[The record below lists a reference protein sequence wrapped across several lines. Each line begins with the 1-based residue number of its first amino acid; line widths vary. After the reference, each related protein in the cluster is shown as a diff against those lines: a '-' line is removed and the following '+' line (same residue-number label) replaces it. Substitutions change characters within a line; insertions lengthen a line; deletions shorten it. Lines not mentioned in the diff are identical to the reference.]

1 MKQQKMTIGLLALGM
16 ALSSAPL
23 WADSAMEQRFREEG
37 KQLDLT
43 GFLQSESD
51 ARSRSF
57 LYGGV
62 HEHDF
67 TVKEAGTYR
76 FESRVPGGESD
87 NYRVEAVLL
96 DDQGQVVARGEG
108 LGESGGLALRQRLEP
123 GDYVLQ
129 VQGNKFGSVR
139 RDGNSFYITVAG
151 LDVGEGVSSGDDI
164 AFVGN
169 RREGGRTAFVRRS
182 DAVAAVAAPSA
193 AAGQADSAREP
204 EAPSTEA
211 TAASPVE
218 SEGITAPAEPAP
230 ATTDAEPSKGF
241 EEIVTDVKLRARG
254 EVLTFEVL
262 EAGTVAITTATFPGN
277 EGTYRIEAEVL
288 DEQGRVVARDAG
300 EGFDGDVDLRT
311 ELQPGRY
318 RIRVQGQK
326 FGGSG
331 SGVNNYELRVRQL
344 DRR

>member
-1 MKQQKMTIGLLALGM
+1 MKQQKMTTGLLALCM
-16 ALSSAPL
+16 ALSAAPL

-43 GFLQSESD
+43 RFLRSDND

-57 LYGGV
+57 LYGSV

-76 FESRVPGGESD
+76 FESSVPGGESD
-87 NYRVEAVLL
+87 SYRVEAVLL
-96 DDQGQVVARGEG
+96 DGEGRVVARGEG

-123 GDYVLQ
+123 GDYVLR

-139 RDGNSFYITVAG
+139 SGGNSFYITVAG
-151 LDVGEGVSSGDDI
+151 LDVEDDVSSGDGI
-164 AFVGN
+164 AFIGN

-193 AAGQADSAREP
+193 AAAGQAERAGEPAAPNVDSLAK
-204 EAPSTEA
+204 
-211 TAASPVE
+211 
-218 SEGITAPAEPAP
+218 SEGSAVRSEPAP
-230 ATTDAEPSKGF
+230 AIADAEPSKGF
-241 EEIVTDVKLRARG
+241 EEIVTDVKLRTRG

-262 EAGTVAITTATFPGN
+262 EAGTVAITTSTFPGN

-288 DEQGRVVARDAG
+288 DEQGRVVAQDAG

-311 ELQPGRY
+311 ELEPGRY
-318 RIRVQGQK
+318 RVRVQGQK
-326 FGGSG
+326 FAGSG
-331 SGVNNYELRVRQL
+331 SGVNNYELKVRQL

>member
-1 MKQQKMTIGLLALGM
+1 MKQQKMTTGLLALCM
-16 ALSSAPL
+16 AFSSAPL

-43 GFLQSESD
+43 RFLKSDND

-57 LYGGV
+57 LYGSV

-76 FESRVPGGESD
+76 FESSVPGGESD
-87 NYRVEAVLL
+87 SYRVEAVLL
-96 DDQGQVVARGEG
+96 DGEGRVVARGEG

-139 RDGNSFYITVAG
+139 RDGNSFYITVTG
-151 LDVGEGVSSGDDI
+151 LDVEDDVSSGDGI
-164 AFVGN
+164 AFIGN

-193 AAGQADSAREP
+193 ATGQAERSQPVA
-204 EAPSTEA
+204 STSETTTA
-211 TAASPVE
+211 TVAE
-218 SEGITAPAEPAP
+218 SEGSVARREPA
-230 ATTDAEPSKGF
+230 AADAEPSKGF
-241 EEIVTDVKLRARG
+241 EEIVTDVKIRARG

-288 DEQGRVVARDAG
+288 DEQGRVVAQDAG

-311 ELQPGRY
+311 ELEPGRY
-318 RIRVQGQK
+318 RVRVQGQK
-326 FGGSG
+326 FAGSG
-331 SGVNNYELRVRQL
+331 SGVNNYELKVRQL

>member
-1 MKQQKMTIGLLALGM
+1 MKQQKITTGLLALCM
-16 ALSSAPL
+16 ALSAPPL

-37 KQLDLT
+37 RQLDLT
-43 GFLQSESD
+43 RFLRSDND

-57 LYGGV
+57 LYGSV

-76 FESRVPGGESD
+76 FESSVPGGESD
-87 NYRVEAVLL
+87 SYRVEAVLL
-96 DDQGQVVARGEG
+96 DGEGRVVARGEG

-129 VQGNKFGSVR
+129 VQGRKFGSVR
-139 RDGNSFYITVAG
+139 RDGNSFYISVIG
-151 LDVGEGVSSGDDI
+151 LDVEDDVSSGDGI
-164 AFVGN
+164 AFIGN

-193 AAGQADSAREP
+193 ATGQAERSEPVAPNADSPA
-204 EAPSTEA
+204 
-211 TAASPVE
+211 E
-218 SEGITAPAEPAP
+218 SEGSVARREPAP
-230 ATTDAEPSKGF
+230 AAADAEPSKGF
-241 EEIVTDVKLRARG
+241 EEIVTDVKIRARG

-288 DEQGRVVARDAG
+288 DEQGRVVAQDAG

-311 ELQPGRY
+311 ELEPGRY
-318 RIRVQGQK
+318 RVRVQGQK
-326 FGGSG
+326 FAGSG
-331 SGVNNYELRVRQL
+331 SGVNNYELKVRQL

>member
-1 MKQQKMTIGLLALGM
+1 MKQQKITVGLLALGM
-16 ALSSAPL
+16 ALSATSL

-43 GFLQSESD
+43 GFLKSDND

-76 FESRVPGGESD
+76 FESSVPGGESES
-87 NYRVEAVLL
+87 YRVEAVLL
-96 DDQGQVVARGEG
+96 DDEGQVVARGDG
-108 LGESGGLALRQRLEP
+108 LGESGGLSLRQHLEP

-129 VQGNKFGSVR
+129 VQGDKFGSVR

-151 LDVGEGVSSGDDI
+151 LNVEEDVSSGEGI
-164 AFVGN
+164 VFTGSG
-169 RREGGRTAFVRRS
+169 REGGRTAFVRRS
-182 DAVAAVAAPSA
+182 DVVAAVAAPSA
-193 AAGQADSAREP
+193 AASQSDR
-204 EAPSTEA
+204 
-211 TAASPVE
+211 ASEPVE
-218 SEGITAPAEPAP
+218 PAAEAAADEPTRGEERAAQAEPAP
-230 ATTDAEPSKGF
+230 TAEAEAPKGF
-241 EEIVTDVKLRARG
+241 EEIVTDVKIRARG
-254 EVLTFEVL
+254 EVLTFDVV
-262 EAGTVAITTATFPGN
+262 EAGTVAITTSTFPGN

-300 EGFDGDVDLRT
+300 EGFDGDVDIRS
-311 ELQPGRY
+311 ELEPGRY
-318 RIRVQGQK
+318 RIRVNGQK
-326 FGGSG
+326 FGSAM
-331 SGVNNYELRVRQL
+331 SGVNNYELKVQQL